1 MTLAEAM
8 AESGLS
14 AYTLKVE
21 ARKGSFEADLP
32 RGRRGGYVFDEATF
46 RHWLIRRRLKTGNPI
61 SRARARRQLEAFTW
75 GTP

>member
-14 AYTLKVE
+14 AFTLRAE

-32 RGRRGGYVFDEATF
+32 RGKRGGYVFDDRSF
-46 RHWLIRRRLKTGNPI
+46 RCWLLRRRLKTGNAPA
-61 SRARARRQLEAFTW
+61 RARARRQLAEFTW
-75 GTP
+75 GAP